1 VGFWASEDLEG
12 FLEAFC
18 GRGVV
23 GCWEVAGPSLESFED
38 FGGFRGCGVLESG
51 WLAGDWGASRG
62 LRIVK
67 ILEGFGVA
75 GVC

>member
-51 WLAGDWGASRG
+51 WPEIG
-62 LRIVK
+62 
-67 ILEGFGVA
+67 EF
-75 GVC
+75 